1 MTGVANV
8 TSEVAFDAL
17 QAQFIERLH
26 APKSTQHLKS
36 VWQNVCICKAAIE
49 ITIGNKQKLVDLQ
62 KDIYKTRL

>member
-26 APKSTQHLKS
+26 APKCTQHLKS

-49 ITIGNKQKLVDLQ
+49 ITMGNKQKLVDLQ
-62 KDIYKTRL
+62 KDIYKTRS